1 LKAFTVTETTYAVNC
16 IIFSRLIDKIDPTA
30 FHCLQESLAL
40 WLGWHVAMLISSLRV
55 LAGWNHYPRA
65 PFHFKGMRQQDYKAI
80 QSLGN
85 GELSNLVMLETER
98 APSTLI

>member
-1 LKAFTVTETTYAVNC
+1 
-16 IIFSRLIDKIDPTA
+16 
-30 FHCLQESLAL
+30 
-40 WLGWHVAMLISSLRV
+40 
-55 LAGWNHYPRA
+55 
-65 PFHFKGMRQQDYKAI
+65 MRQQDYKAI